1 MKRSPGTKKGAGGKI
16 KKGTKRKDRDQ
27 ELFPYFHTL
36 SPEDLA
42 QYEDVVFADPNRR
55 NMLFRMH
62 ERSRPNAA
70 CILRYTSM
78 SRRHHLNTQMNRDRP
93 KRFIKRQANAAYQ
106 DNCRLILADKQPYD
120 LSNGI
125 QRGRLQGSE
134 ANTILGPLYDDILSK
149 KNRWR
154 SSIGNQRDKTLLR
167 NLIRRQFGPNP
178 VIILGDGSPPT
189 ARFHAPT
196 KGVGLRMDLLRLG

>member
-1 MKRSPGTKKGAGGKI
+1 
-16 KKGTKRKDRDQ
+16 
-27 ELFPYFHTL
+27 
-36 SPEDLA
+36 
-42 QYEDVVFADPNRR
+42 
-55 NMLFRMH
+55 
-62 ERSRPNAA
+62 
-70 CILRYTSM
+70 M